1 MTFLEFPIR
10 RWQFTVVVF
19 GLLIALGVGAL
30 VSIPRSEDPNF
41 PITVFLISA
50 VYPGADAVEMER
62 LVAKPIE
69 DRLNEIDDLKKIVTT
84 VSDSVAIVNV
94 EFESTVDA
102 EKKYDEAT
110 REINAIR
117 PSLPTGVA
125 KVEIR
130 KINPG
135 LVNIVQL
142 ALVSDEASYRQLED
156 LARDLK
162 DRLKG
167 VSGVRQSEY
176 WAVPKRELRVAVDL
190 KRMASLGISTDQVS
204 QALQAENASVPGGR
218 IEIGSRSFSIKSS
231 GNYEN
236 LDDVRNTI
244 VRSAGGRM
252 VKVGDIAEVTWTTQ
266 EQTYLG
272 RFNGKRAVF
281 VTANQKDNH
290 NIFDTRKGIM
300 RVVDDFT
307 RDLPANVRLER
318 GFDQAANVSARLN
331 RLSIDLSIAIVLVAV
346 TLLPL
351 GFRAAGIV
359 MISIPLSLAIG
370 IAALDFA
377 GFSLNQLSIA
387 GFIVALGLLVD
398 DSVVVVENIAR
409 HLREG
414 QDRIAAAISGTR
426 QIFIAIL
433 GCTVCLCLAFL
444 PLMFLPGN
452 AGKFIRSLPSAV
464 LFTVIASLL
473 VSLTII
479 PFLASRVFSPHGG
492 GEGNRILQLVQRGIH
507 RFYTPLL
514 HAALGSPKKTMAVV
528 MVLIALMAG
537 GFLIV
542 PKALFPKADTPQFM
556 VSIKTP
562 DGASLTETEKALQF
576 VESRLAKDPEVTS
589 YFSNL
594 GNNNPKVY
602 YNVIP
607 LDEATNVADVF
618 VQLKRY
624 STRETPA
631 HLDAL
636 RQEFNGYLNAEIR
649 IKEFENGPPLDAPIA
664 VRVLGPDLGELSR
677 LSAQIEQLI
686 KSTPGARDVV
696 NPLRLMRS
704 DLKLKV
710 NSQKLALLG
719 VSRLDVNRAVRL
731 AVSGSNAGGY
741 KDPNGEQYDIIVR
754 TPITARPSLEAL
766 QNVRVVNTAGAS
778 LPLTQLAS
786 IEFAA
791 SPTQIT
797 RYNRQR
803 ESTLTAYAANGY
815 NTDQVTQVIRAK
827 LDHFQWPRGYRYLL
841 AGEIESREESLG
853 GMGTAILIAIF
864 GIFCVLVLEFGDF
877 KSVLIVLTVIPLG
890 AFGGL
895 LALFVSGN
903 ALSFTATIGFIALI
917 GIEIKNSILLV
928 DFTNQL
934 RESGMD
940 LDTAIERGGEV
951 RFLPILLTSAT
962 AIGGLMPLALQNST
976 FYSPMAWVIIGGL
989 LSSTVLARIVTPVM
1003 YKLIPPT
1010 VNNYRITKELN
1021 AIQINN

>member
-19 GLLIALGVGAL
+19 GLLTALGAAAL
-30 VSIPRSEDPNF
+30 ISIPRSEDPNF
-41 PITVFLISA
+41 PITAFLISA

-69 DRLNEIDDLKKIVTT
+69 DRLNEIDDLKKIITT
-84 VSDSVAIVNV
+84 VSDSVAILNV
-94 EFESTVDA
+94 EFEAYVDS
-102 EKKYDEAT
+102 EKKYDEIT

-117 PSLPTGVA
+117 PNLPAGLA
-125 KVEIR
+125 RIEIR
-130 KINPG
+130 KVNPG

-142 ALVSDEASYRQLED
+142 ALVSDEAPYRQLED
-156 LARDLK
+156 LARELK

-167 VSGVRQSEY
+167 VKGVRQSDY

-190 KRMASLGISTDQVS
+190 KRLALLGVS
-204 QALQAENASVPGGR
+204 ADRVAQALQAENASIPGGR
-218 IEIGSRSFSIKSS
+218 IEIGPRSFSIKSS
-231 GNYEN
+231 GNFEN
-236 LDDVRNTI
+236 LDDVRNT
-244 VRSAGGRM
+244 VVSSAGGRI
-252 VKVGDIAEVTWTTQ
+252 VKVADIAEVSWATK
-266 EQTYLG
+266 EQTYMG
-272 RFNGKRAVF
+272 RFNGRRAVF
-281 VTANQKDNH
+281 VTANQKDNF
-290 NIFDTRKGIM
+290 NIFTTRAGLTAVIEEFAK
-300 RVVDDFT
+300 
-307 RDLPANVRLER
+307 DLPANVKLER
-318 GFDQAANVSARLN
+318 GFDQSVNVSARLN
-331 RLSIDLSIAIVLVAV
+331 RLSIDLSIAIILVAV

-370 IAALDFA
+370 IAALDFV

-414 QDRIAAAISGTR
+414 QDRISAAISGTR

-464 LFTVIASLL
+464 LATVIASLL

-479 PFLASRVFSPHGG
+479 PFLASRFFPAHDSGA
-492 GEGNRILQLVQRGIH
+492 GNRILQVVQRGIH

-514 HAALGSPKKTMAVV
+514 HAALGSPRKTIAAVA
-528 MVLIALMAG
+528 VLIALMAG
-537 GFLIV
+537 GFLAI
-542 PKALFPKADTPQFM
+542 PKALFPKADTPQFI

-562 DGASLTETEKALQF
+562 EGASLTETDKALRF
-576 VESRLAKDPEVTS
+576 VEARLASDREVAS

-607 LDEATNVADVF
+607 LDEATNIADVF

-624 STRETPA
+624 SSRETPA

-636 RQEFNGYLNAEIR
+636 RKDLNAYPNAEISV
-649 IKEFENGPPLDAPIA
+649 KEFENGPPLDAPIA
-664 VRVLGPDLGELSR
+664 VRVLGPDLKELSR

-686 KSTPGARDVV
+686 KSTAGTRDVV

-710 NSQKLALLG
+710 DSQKLALLG
-719 VSRLDVNRAVRL
+719 VSRLEMNRAVRL
-731 AVSGSNAGGY
+731 AVSGSNAGQF
-741 KDPNGEQYDIIVR
+741 KDPNGEQYDITVR
-754 TPITARPSLEAL
+754 TPIQARPTLDAL
-766 QNVRVVNTAGAS
+766 QNVRVVNAEGAS
-778 LPLTQLAS
+778 LPLAQLGS

-803 ESTLTAYAANGY
+803 ESTLTAYTANGF

-827 LDHFQWPRGYRYLL
+827 LNQYPWPHGYRYML

-853 GMGTAILIAIF
+853 GMGTAILIAVF
-864 GIFCVLVLEFGDF
+864 GIFCVLVLEFGNF

-890 AFGGL
+890 ALGGL
-895 LALFVSGN
+895 LALFVTGN
-903 ALSFTATIGFIALI
+903 TLSFTATIGFIALI

-934 RESGMD
+934 RESGME
-940 LDTAIERGGEV
+940 LDAAIERGGEV

-962 AIGGLMPLALQNST
+962 AIGGLLPLALQNST

-989 LSSTVLARIVTPVM
+989 ISSTVLARIVTPVM
-1003 YKLIPPT
+1003 YKLIPPEINKHN
-1010 VNNYRITKELN
+1010 VNNVLSTIRIN
-1021 AIQINN
+1021 D

>member
-41 PITVFLISA
+41 PITAFLVSA
-50 VYPGADAVEMER
+50 VDPGADAVEMER

-69 DRLNEIDDLKKIVTT
+69 DRLNEIDDLKKIITT

-94 EFESTVDA
+94 EFESNVDS
-102 EKKYDEAT
+102 EKKYDEVT

-117 PSLPTGVA
+117 PNLPSGLA

-142 ALVSDEASYRQLED
+142 ALVSEEAPYRKLED
-156 LARDLK
+156 LARELK

-167 VSGVRQSEY
+167 VNGVRQSEY

-190 KRMASLGISTDQVS
+190 KRMSLLNVSPEQVTR
-204 QALQAENASVPGGR
+204 ALQAENASIPGGR
-218 IEIGSRSFSIKSS
+218 IEIDARSFSIKSS
-231 GNYEN
+231 GNFEN
-236 LDDVRNTI
+236 LDDVRNTVI
-244 VRSAGGRM
+244 NSVVGRM
-252 VKVGDIAEVTWTTQ
+252 IKVSDIADVSWSTQ

-290 NIFDTRKGIM
+290 NIFTTHAGIM
-300 RVVDDFT
+300 AVVDEFAKN
-307 RDLPANVRLER
+307 LPANVALER
-318 GFDQAANVSARLN
+318 GFDQSVNVSARLK
-331 RLSIDLSIAIVLVAV
+331 RLSIDLSLAIVLVAV

-414 QDRIAAAISGTR
+414 QDRVAAAIAGTR
-426 QIFIAIL
+426 QIIVAIV
-433 GCTVCLCLAFL
+433 GCTLCLCLAFL

-452 AGKFIRSLPSAV
+452 AGKFIRALPSAV
-464 LFTVIASLL
+464 LATVIASLL
-473 VSLTII
+473 VSLTIV
-479 PFLASRVFSPHGG
+479 PFLASRFFRAQ
-492 GEGNRILQLVQRGIH
+492 ETADGNRVLQYVQRAIH

-514 HAALGSPKKTMAVV
+514 HAALSAPKTTIGSVV
-528 MVLIALMAG
+528 ILIALMAG
-537 GFLIV
+537 GFLAV

-556 VSIKTP
+556 VAIKAPEGT
-562 DGASLTETEKALQF
+562 SLSETEKALKF
-576 VESRLAKDPEVTS
+576 VETRLAQDPRVSS

-594 GNNNPKVY
+594 GNNNPKIY
-602 YNVIP
+602 YNVMP

-618 VQLKRY
+618 VQLKSY
-624 STRETPA
+624 STRTTPA

-636 RQEFNGYLNAEIR
+636 RAEFNRYPNAEIR

-664 VRVLGPDLGELSR
+664 VRVLGPDLRELSR
-677 LSAQIEQLI
+677 LSAQIELLI
-686 KSTPGARDVV
+686 KNTTGTRDVV

-710 NSQKLALLG
+710 DSQKLALLG
-719 VSRLDVNRAVRL
+719 ISRLDVNRAVRL
-731 AVSGSNAGGY
+731 AVSGANAGEF
-741 KDPNGEQYDIIVR
+741 KDPNGEQYDITVR
-754 TPITARPSLEAL
+754 TPIQGRPTFDSL
-766 QNVRVVNTAGAS
+766 QSVRVVNAAGQS

-791 SPTQIT
+791 SPTEIT

-803 ESTLTAYAANGY
+803 ESTLTAYTANGF
-815 NTDQVTQVIRAK
+815 NTDQVTQLVRAK
-827 LDHFQWPRGYRYLL
+827 LDQFPWPRGYRYLL

-864 GIFCVLVLEFGDF
+864 GIFCVLVLEFGNF

-890 AFGGL
+890 ALGGL
-895 LALFVSGN
+895 LALFVTGN

-934 RESGMD
+934 RASGMS
-940 LDTAIERGGEV
+940 LDAAIERGGDV

-962 AIGGLMPLALQNST
+962 AIGGLLPLALQNST

-1003 YKLIPPT
+1003 YKLIPP
-1010 VNNYRITKELN
+1010 
-1021 AIQINN
+1021 QID